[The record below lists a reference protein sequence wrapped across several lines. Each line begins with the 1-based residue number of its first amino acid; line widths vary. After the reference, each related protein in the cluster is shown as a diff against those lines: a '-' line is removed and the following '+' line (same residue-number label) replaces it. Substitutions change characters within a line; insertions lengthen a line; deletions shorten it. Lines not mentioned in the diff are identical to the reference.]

1 MGVNCNTPEA
11 ITVGYNGMF
20 NFGEEV
26 VKVAN
31 AQIQDYLQNLQSRVL
46 SSDSDSGSVTGFYL

>member
-1 MGVNCNTPEA
+1 MGINCITPEA

-31 AQIQDYLQNLQSRVL
+31 AQIQDYLQNL
-46 SSDSDSGSVTGFYL
+46 